1 MSAARALLLSW
12 RRAGVSGCLLAAALA
27 MAWPA
32 QGATDLSAQQSA
44 AEEQRG
50 ELRERID
57 KLQQDIDQRE
67 SDRKDATDALKTS
80 ETAISQIN
88 RRLGELTVSSR
99 EAQAQLATLQGE
111 VAKQEGVLVKRRDE
125 LAGQLRAQYSSGLS
139 PWAALLSGDEP
150 QALGRNLGYLDY
162 VSQARTRVVK
172 ALQMDIERLA
182 VLQQQ
187 ADARAAQVKALADE
201 TVSRK
206 AELQTQQKERSTVL
220 ARLEGQ
226 IAAQRSEA
234 VKLGR
239 DDQRLARLI
248 GGLEVAIADQ
258 AKREEQVRR
267 EAAEAA
273 RQRAEE
279 IRRKAEAAR
288 EAEVARQAA
297 EAKRLA
303 EAQARAD
310 AARQEARAAQAAD
323 AERRSVESA
332 RRAKLA
338 ADAARDATRAREQA
352 EAEIERAKTQ
362 GRGEPSRFAVR

>member
-1 MSAARALLLSW
+1 MSAASASLLW
-12 RRAGVSGCLLAAALA
+12 RRAVLPGCLLAAALA
-27 MAWPA
+27 VAGTAAA
-32 QGATDLSAQQSA
+32 QGIDLSAQQSA

-57 KLQQDIDQRE
+57 KLQHDIDQRE
-67 SDRKDATDALKTS
+67 SVRKDAADALKAS

-99 EAQAQLATLQGE
+99 EAQAQLVTLQAQVGE
-111 VAKQEGVLVKRRDE
+111 QENALAKRRDE

-172 ALQMDIERLA
+172 ALQADIERLA

-187 ADARAAQVKALADE
+187 ADARAAQVKALAEE
-201 TVSRK
+201 TTTRR
-206 AELQTQQKERSTVL
+206 AELQAQQKERSTVL

-248 GGLEVAIADQ
+248 GGLEVAIAEQ
-258 AKREEQVRR
+258 AKREEQARR

-297 EAKRLA
+297 EVKRLA
-303 EAQARAD
+303 EAKARAD
-310 AARQEARAAQAAD
+310 AARHEAKAAQAAD
-323 AERRSVESA
+323 AERRSAESA

-338 ADAARDATRAREQA
+338 AEAARDASRAREQA
-352 EAEIERAKTQ
+352 EAEIEDRK
-362 GRGEPSRFAVR
+362 SVV